1 MKKFLLL
8 LPLLSA
14 FALPTSVEANWFDS
28 RKNLFGKY
36 KSKADA
42 IMACV
47 ELLIKG
53 GYKEY
58 FYAIDPEDSRIGKI
72 YENPEASTIF
82 PSNGIFKSSSY
93 HERYFYRFR
102 SRCDEENETRQILGI
117 GWKKNLNKNK
127 IYSIE
132 ELDEAWGKRHYFRY

>member
-36 KSKADA
+36 KSKVDA
-42 IMACV
+42 SMACYEWAEKDQKV
-47 ELLIKG
+47 
-53 GYKEY
+53 Y
-58 FYAIDPEDSRIGKI
+58 FYAEDPKDSRIGKI
-72 YENPEASTIF
+72 YKNPEASTIF
-82 PSNGIFKSSSY
+82 PGNGIFKSSSY
-93 HERYFYRFR
+93 FKQYSFTFR
-102 SRCDEENETRQILGI
+102 SICFEEKETRQFLGK
-117 GWKKNLNKNK
+117 GWEKNLNKNK

-132 ELDEAWGKRHYFRY
+132 ELREAWGKLHYFRY

>member
-1 MKKFLLL
+1 MRKLLIPLLATLL
-8 LPLLSA
+8 LPISA
-14 FALPTSVEANWFDS
+14 EANWFDS

-93 HERYFYRFR
+93 HERYYYRFR

-132 ELDEAWGKRHYFRY
+132 ELREAWGKRHYFRY